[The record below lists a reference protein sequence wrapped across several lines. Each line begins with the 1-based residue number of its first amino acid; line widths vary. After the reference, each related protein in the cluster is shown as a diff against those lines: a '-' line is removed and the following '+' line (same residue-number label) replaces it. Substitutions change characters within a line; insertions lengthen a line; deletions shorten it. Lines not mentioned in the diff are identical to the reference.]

1 MDHTHRITEEEV
13 YDDAPYGSMD
23 PEGRSRASHRSALLG
38 IGAGVGVGLLMAA
51 GALWVAKGS
60 FAFGVA
66 EPPKVAVSQ
75 PRPLAL
81 ASPGMDVAEASR
93 VAPSGALEVS
103 IYRIFLTSEG
113 MNGVSLASASAP
125 VANAQDAAASVKIA
139 RSVPL
144 PQANPLF
151 AGRAPNGNDGLKALA
166 DLDQGNG
173 QGGAPLPQ
181 RNPLPREQRLAY
193 AALPD
198 PTNPLADTPAP
209 AGPGPAANPEE
220 VALPTPGSGYALY
233 DIKGKKVYMPDGSK
247 LEAHS
252 GYGEMLDD
260 PKQVHRR
267 MIGPT
272 PPNVYALTMRESLFH
287 GVEAIRMNPVGPG
300 KMYGRAGILA
310 HTYMLGP
317 RGDSNGCVSFKDYDK
332 FLSAFKRGDIKKIV
346 VVAQLE
352 NAPQEPTSLFSWL
365 KPQ

>member
-13 YDDAPYGSMD
+13 YDDAPFGSMD
-23 PEGRSRASHRSALLG
+23 PEGRSRVSHHSALLG
-38 IGAGVGVGLLMAA
+38 IGAGIGVGLLLAA
-51 GALWVAKGS
+51 GALWAAKGS
-60 FAFGVA
+60 FAFGVSA
-66 EPPKVAVSQ
+66 PQAVASSPA

-81 ASPGMDVAEASR
+81 ASAGMDVTETAR
-93 VAPSGALEVS
+93 VAPSGALEIS

-113 MNGVSLASASAP
+113 ISGVSLASATVVPGPA
-125 VANAQDAAASVKIA
+125 DAAATVKIA

-151 AGRAPNGNDGLKALA
+151 AGRGQNGVDSLKALA
-166 DLDQGNG
+166 DAD

-181 RNPLPREQRLAY
+181 RNPLSREQRLSY

-209 AGPGPAANPEE
+209 AGPGPTTDPEE

-233 DIKGKKVYMPDGSK
+233 DIKGKMVYMPDGSK

-252 GYGEMLDD
+252 GYGEMFDD

-272 PPNVYALTMRESLFH
+272 PPNVYSLTMREALFH

-317 RGDSNGCVSFKDYDK
+317 RGDSNGCVSFKDYEK
-332 FLSAFKRGDIKKIV
+332 FLTAFKRGEIKKMV
-346 VVAQLE
+346 VVAQLQ
-352 NAPQEPTSLFSWL
+352 NAPKEPSSLFSWL